1 MFSDPQTLT
10 PTGGSA
16 LLLARIEEGH
26 GMAHYRYQGA
36 LEAIDFKI
44 RHSDVKAT
52 AQEAA
57 RFRHNVEM
65 THTVYATS
73 TAPKIVR
80 KDYFV
85 TERQEGDLGKV
96 HLEGFFNWALASGVI
111 LKLFGKEV

>member
-1 MFSDPQTLT
+1 MFNDPQSLT

-16 LLLARIEEGH
+16 LSLARIEEGH

-52 AQEAA
+52 ATEAA
-57 RFRHNVEM
+57 RLRHNVEV

-73 TAPKIVR
+73 TSPKLVR

-85 TERQEGDLGKV
+85 TERQEGDLGKS
-96 HLEGFFNWALASGVI
+96 HLEGFLNWILASGVI
-111 LKLFGKEV
+111 TKLFGKEV